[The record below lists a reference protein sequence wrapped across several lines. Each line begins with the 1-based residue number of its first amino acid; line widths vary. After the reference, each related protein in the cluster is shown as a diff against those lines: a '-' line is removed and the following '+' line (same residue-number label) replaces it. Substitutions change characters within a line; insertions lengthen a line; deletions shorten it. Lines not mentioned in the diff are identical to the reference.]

1 MPFLDF
7 LWTDEAIE
15 HVGEHGISQEDF
27 EEVVCRPVGKGFSRS
42 SRLPAA
48 WGYTA
53 DGRYIMAV
61 YEELDAQT
69 VLPVTAY
76 EVPEPK

>member
-1 MPFLDF
+1 MPFLNF
-7 LWTDEAIE
+7 FWTDEAIE
-15 HVGEHGISQEDF
+15 HIAEHGVSQEDF
-27 EEVVCRPVGKGFSRS
+27 EQVVCRPDTKGFSRS

-53 DGRYIMAV
+53 DDRYIMAV
-61 YEELDAQT
+61 YEDLDNLT
-69 VLPVTAY
+69 VRPVTAY